1 MQEKKAKSS
10 SILIVLALYF
20 VPIFSWIL
28 LGHSYIAHET
38 GLWLAI
44 GGIILLCLG
53 SALLY
58 LLMRQSVEPLVLVRE
73 IAAAAPAPIIVA
85 SEAPAEPQI
94 DHTIPLREE
103 IAELER
109 RLSEKS
115 SGIGSLQEAFEENER
130 ECEDLRAQLQSLKQD
145 SETAIEKYRAR
156 ADEME
161 LEIHQKQQ
169 MVEQLETQIHDLR
182 YEIKTLLQLTEVD
195 YSKFVMEPA
204 REAGVKPASTP
215 TFQGVV
221 KREEE
226 AKLLLK
232 RCIDV
237 SQRISS
243 GYRSGTQGLST
254 VPSALDL
261 RRLIDALKEES
272 GALVLLYDPKEKKM
286 LYASKEAKNLLG
298 WAPETLAHD
307 FKEIAEEGYSFWERA
322 VEQLENKPQTSLVI
336 GLKTKGG
343 EELPF
348 NAFLSGI
355 SSGIFRSYA
364 VAVLFA
370 SG

>member
-1 MQEKKAKSS
+1 MQEKKDQSS
-10 SILIVLALYF
+10 SILIILALYF

-28 LGHSYIAHET
+28 LSHSYIAHEA
-38 GLWLAI
+38 GMWIAL
-44 GGIILLCLG
+44 GGIVLLCLG

-58 LLMRQSVEPLVLVRE
+58 LLVRKSSEPLVLVRE
-73 IAAAAPAPIIVA
+73 ISAVAPAPISIV
-85 SEAPAEPQI
+85 SDEPAEPLI

-109 RLSEKS
+109 RLSEKA
-115 SGIGSLQEAFEENER
+115 SGIGSLQEAFEENQR

-145 SETAIEKYRAR
+145 SESAVEKYRAR
-156 ADEME
+156 YDEME
-161 LEIHQKQQ
+161 LALHQKQQ
-169 MVEQLETQIHDLR
+169 MVEQLETQINDLR

-204 REAGVKPASTP
+204 KDSASKLSSTP

-237 SQRISS
+237 AQRISS
-243 GYRSGTQGLST
+243 GYRSGSQGLST
-254 VPSALDL
+254 IPSALDL

-272 GALVLLYDPKEKKM
+272 GALVLLYDPKDKKM

-307 FKEIAEEGYSFWERA
+307 FQEIAEEGFSFWERA
-322 VEQLENKPQTSLVI
+322 VEQLDSKPQTSLVI